1 MENTEDLCPAFFDG
15 DRGFPYD
22 LCGLCFLCAS
32 VFVKA
37 SSVILTLVFEL
48 KATAFAWMR
57 AECPRH
63 NGCRLLHGYGQAFI
77 PDSGIP
83 SEAGFANQ
91 GGTEGMENTEDLC
104 PAFFDGNRWFPPD
117 LCGLCFLWCLCG
129 REGFKRDPDFD
140 FRAQSPSSPTSG
152 MWVKLIRIGAWSRW
166 SWTPPK

>member
-63 NGCRLLHGYGQAFI
+63 NGCRLLHGYGQAFK
-77 PDSGIP
+77 PDSEIP

-104 PAFFDGNRWFPPD
+104 PAFFEGDRWFPYD
-117 LCGLCFLWCLCG
+117 LCGLCFLCASVVVKASSVILTSVSG
-129 REGFKRDPDFD
+129 LNQDSRGGTVPPEGQPAMAVRPC
-140 FRAQSPSSPTSG
+140 RQ
-152 MWVKLIRIGAWSRW
+152 R
-166 SWTPPK
+166 